1 LYHAA
6 AGEIH
11 PRRDAAVLR
20 STREA
25 DAIPDT
31 GTPKTK
37 HVITNPWLEID
48 DAGGRA
54 RSIAHYTVLQ
64 RRETLPLQPIIAG
77 HYEHRYERRPE
88 GWRKRRAPL
97 LRRPRGRREPA

>member
-11 PRRDAAVLR
+11 PRRAAAVLR
-20 STREA
+20 SAREA
-25 DAIPDT
+25 GAIPD
-31 GTPKTK
+31 
-37 HVITNPWLEID
+37 TNPWLEID